1 MDDASVV
8 QSAQVAP
15 QWGQVGGVRSA
26 VSCARVEH
34 FCKGHALGP
43 YDHEGVASPGAAGRH
58 QSGYP
63 HARSLGEQRDETLVL
78 DEVDA
83 AASGGAV
90 STSVP
95 GHPPQ
100 RREQLGIPSVAPVDL
115 DEQRPVSIAPLEQ
128 HDPGSLHRC
137 RSEDVDEH
145 AELGESRLDP
155 RLGRQPARRPVHEVD
170 DGGSQRADGEG
181 TNGAGRRGCLHEQRG
196 HQLAADEPSTEVAER
211 SAEVWR
217 GRRDRR
223 RGDDQ
228 GARREHRGTI
238 DVAEQ
243 LEHVAGVVHHEGGDD
258 GCRQQGDDERS
269 EDVPCQGAAAA
280 EHGDAEEHDRIDQ
293 RRPEGDPPQ
302 RFEEAG
308 QRVEEFDDARFESA
322 GNLGESDADRHRH
335 RTDDRHRH
343 VGWSAGSRFGLGRRV
358 QLEPAAEHTPRLTGG
373 HRVRHVRIIWLSTR
387 GDRGSSAGS
396 LSDSTGR

>member
-1 MDDASVV
+1 MGDDSIEVDLAVDDASVV

-58 QSGYP
+58 QSGYT

-90 STSVP
+90 PTSVP

-181 TNGAGRRGCLHEQRG
+181 TNGARRQAACTNSAAISWQPMSHRPKWRNGRLRCGEDVEI
-196 HQLAADEPSTEVAER
+196 AAVATTRAPGGNTGGPSTSR
-211 SAEVWR
+211 SNSSTLRASSITKEETTAVVNR
-217 GRRDRR
+217 AMTNDPKMSRAR
-223 RGDDQ
+223 
-228 GARREHRGTI
+228 ARRPRSMAMPRSTI
-238 DVAEQ
+238 E
-243 LEHVAGVVHHEGGDD
+243 
-258 GCRQQGDDERS
+258 
-269 EDVPCQGAAAA
+269 
-280 EHGDAEEHDRIDQ
+280 
-293 RRPEGDPPQ
+293 
-302 RFEEAG
+302 
-308 QRVEEFDDARFESA
+308 
-322 GNLGESDADRHRH
+322 
-335 RTDDRHRH
+335 
-343 VGWSAGSRFGLGRRV
+343 
-358 QLEPAAEHTPRLTGG
+358 
-373 HRVRHVRIIWLSTR
+373 
-387 GDRGSSAGS
+387 
-396 LSDSTGR
+396 